1 MSFVLL
7 SLCFV
12 VDPIKIGLFTKY
24 DAGLAGVMAARYF
37 GGEGDAARFMRE
49 EAAARRALAMASLAI
64 ATAAEDCPIEYRD
77 ESSFMAFA
85 CRPAEVRQILR
96 RERIV
101 VIIVYVTKN
110 FRTGTKSGNPKFRIQ
125 RIIITFA
132 S

>member
-1 MSFVLL
+1 MTWNELSLCFKSKSRPPPVLCFTLL

-12 VDPIKIGLFTKY
+12 VDPIKFGPFTKY

-37 GGEGDAARFMRE
+37 GGEGEAARFMRE

-85 CRPAEVRQILR
+85 CRPAAVDR
-96 RERIV
+96 
-101 VIIVYVTKN
+101 
-110 FRTGTKSGNPKFRIQ
+110 
-125 RIIITFA
+125 
-132 S
+132 